1 MERWPTFAVTM
12 SRLEGG
18 RPELSRLPQ
27 LSLDLWS
34 ALRDPCRHCN
44 HVMLGPMHSSDPTVR
59 RAQLEFLTHITDTL
73 AAGIIELP
81 AFPQVVIK
89 VQEAYR
95 NPKYTPQMIVRLI
108 SAEPTLARRLLDIAN
123 SVAFNAT
130 GRVIIDLGH
139 ALTRLGA
146 QKVYGVVLAHAIQ
159 DIRRT
164 ESLRSIAGRMDEL
177 WSDSVTVAHFSQVVA
192 KRTSLPTP
200 DAFAAGL
207 LHLMGRLYILVQC
220 TAQRPPGHQVV
231 LSDDLVDAWHPVIA
245 QAVLKN
251 WGMSEEICEA
261 VGAQAEVDV
270 VRTGNATL
278 TDVLVTGIRL
288 AKRMNNRYDAPS
300 LSAGGVLARL
310 NLSVDECHSLV
321 DEAAVD
327 VRALQRALRH

>member
-1 MERWPTFAVTM
+1 MPSFDSPVQRR
-12 SRLEGG
+12 S
-18 RPELSRLPQ
+18 Q
-27 LSLDLWS
+27 LD
-34 ALRDPCRHCN
+34 
-44 HVMLGPMHSSDPTVR
+44 
-59 RAQLEFLTHITDTL
+59 FLTHMAERL

-89 VQEAYR
+89 VQEAYKDP
-95 NPKYTPQMIVRLI
+95 NYTPQMIARLV
-108 SAEPTLARRLLDIAN
+108 SAEPMLARRLLDIAN

-130 GRVIIDLGH
+130 GRVIIDLGL

-146 QKVYGVVLAHAIQ
+146 QKVYGVILAHAIQ

-177 WSDSVTVAHFSQVVA
+177 WSDSVTAAHFSQAVA
-192 KRTSLPTP
+192 KRTSFPTA

-220 TAQRPPGHQVV
+220 TEHGSSGHRVV
-231 LSDDLVDAWHPVIA
+231 LSEDLLDAWHPVIA
-245 QAVLKN
+245 KAVLKN
-251 WGMSEEICEA
+251 WRMSEEVCEA
-261 VGAQAEVDV
+261 VGAQAEVHV

-288 AKRMNNRYDAPS
+288 AQRMKHSYDATS

-310 NLSVDECHSLV
+310 NLPVEECDGLV
-321 DEAAVD
+321 DEARAD
-327 VRALQRALRH
+327 IRALERALGP

>member
-1 MERWPTFAVTM
+1 MTLLSEA
-12 SRLEGG
+12 EGG
-18 RPELSRLPQ
+18 SRKSRLPQ

-44 HVMLGPMHSSDPTVR
+44 HVMLGPMHSSDPTVQR
-59 RAQLEFLTHITDTL
+59 RSQLEFLTHITDTL

-89 VQEAYR
+89 VQEAYK
-95 NPKYTPQMIVRLI
+95 NPNYTPQMIARLI
-108 SAEPTLARRLLDIAN
+108 SAEPTLARRLLDMAN

-130 GRVIIDLGH
+130 GRVIIDLGL

-177 WSDSVTVAHFSQVVA
+177 WSDSVTVAHFSQAVA

-220 TAQRPPGHQVV
+220 TEQRPPGHQVV

-245 QAVLKN
+245 QGRL
-251 WGMSEEICEA
+251 EELGDERGSMRGSWC
-261 VGAQAEVDV
+261 
-270 VRTGNATL
+270 
-278 TDVLVTGIRL
+278 
-288 AKRMNNRYDAPS
+288 
-300 LSAGGVLARL
+300 AGGSGCSAHRKC
-310 NLSVDECHSLV
+310 DTY
-321 DEAAVD
+321 
-327 VRALQRALRH
+327 